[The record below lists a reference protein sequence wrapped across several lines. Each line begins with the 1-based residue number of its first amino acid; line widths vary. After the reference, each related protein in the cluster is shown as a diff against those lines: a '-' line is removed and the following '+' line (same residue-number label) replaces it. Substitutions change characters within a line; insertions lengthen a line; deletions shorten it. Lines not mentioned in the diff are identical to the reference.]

1 MVLSRSKFHFI
12 GIGGIGMS
20 GLAELLHNMGATIS
34 GSDSSENEQVMKLK
48 KMGITVHKGHNEEN
62 VGDVDTVVYSS
73 AIPSTNPELIE
84 AKSRK
89 IPIISR
95 AEVLGEVMRL
105 KRSIAVA
112 GSHGKTTTTSMTAC
126 VFINAQVDPTVVV
139 GGRLDLIKSNAFLG
153 KGEWLIAEADESDG
167 SFKRLSPEI
176 SIITNIDD
184 DHMDHYKTY
193 DNLQKAFVEFALLT
207 PFYGFCVVMGD
218 DVRTRNLFQNFDK
231 RIIFY
236 GFHES
241 SDFYLVKETGKVT
254 NKGNI
259 SYTIHSE
266 GKKLGTFQ
274 LKIPGEHNALNA
286 LAAFIVGY
294 KCGISAQKCIE
305 GLESFQGVDRRFQ
318 RLGEKNGVEI
328 YDDYG
333 HHPTEIKAVLKAFRE
348 KYPSNKIKVAFQPHR
363 YSRTQSCWSD
373 FLKSFD
379 DCDELYLVDIYAAS
393 ETPIEG
399 ITALKLSE
407 EIKHKHCE
415 YIGSVDNV
423 LEKMLKAKSG
433 EVFVTLGAG
442 DIYKQGRKFLTL

>member
-34 GSDSSENEQVMKLK
+34 GSDASENDQVKKLK
-48 KMGITVHKGHNEEN
+48 QMGVTIFKGHAKEH
-62 VGDVDTVVYSS
+62 VGEVDTVVYSS

-95 AEVLGEVMRL
+95 AEVLSEVMRL

-112 GSHGKTTTTSMTAC
+112 GSHGKTTTTSMTASI
-126 VFINAQVDPTVVV
+126 FIHAQVDPTVVV

-184 DHMDHYKTY
+184 DHMDHYKNF
-193 DNLQKAFVEFALLT
+193 DNLQRAFKEFASLI

-218 DVRTRNLFQNFDK
+218 DVLTRKLFENFDK
-231 RIIFY
+231 RVLFY

-241 SDFYLVKETGKVT
+241 NDFYLTKEKSDDL
-254 NKGNI
+254 I
-259 SYTIHSE
+259 SYTIHHE
-266 GKKLGTFQ
+266 GQKLGTYR
-274 LKIPGEHNALNA
+274 LNVPGEHNALNA

-305 GLESFQGVDRRFQ
+305 GLEQFKGVDRRFQ
-318 RLGEKNGVEI
+318 KLGEKNGVEI

-333 HHPTEIKAVLKAFRE
+333 HHPTEVKAVLKAFRE
-348 KYPSNKIKVAFQPHR
+348 KYPRSKIKVAFQPHR
-363 YSRTQSCWSD
+363 YSRTQSCWSE
-373 FLKSFD
+373 FIKSFD

-393 ETPIEG
+393 EAPIEG
-399 ITALKLSE
+399 ITSEKLSL
-407 EIKHKHCE
+407 EIKHPHCE
-415 YIGSVDNV
+415 YIGPVDNV

-433 EVFVTLGAG
+433 DVFVTLGAG
-442 DIYKQGRKFLTL
+442 DIYKQGRKFLGL

>member
-34 GSDSSENEQVMKLK
+34 GSDASENEQILKLK
-48 KMGITVHKGHNEEN
+48 KLGATIYKGHHKEN
-62 VGDVDTVVYSS
+62 LSDADAVVYSS

-84 AKSRK
+84 AKAKK

-95 AEVLGEVMRL
+95 AEVLGEIMRL

-112 GSHGKTTTTSMTAC
+112 GSHGKTTTTSMTASI
-126 VFINAQVDPTVVV
+126 FINAQVDPTVVV

-167 SFKRLSPEI
+167 SFRRLSPEI

-184 DHMDHYKTY
+184 DHMDHYKTF
-193 DNLQKAFVEFALLT
+193 DNLQRAFKEFANLT

-218 DVRTRNLFQNFDK
+218 DVRTRKLFENFDK

-241 SDFYLVKETGKVT
+241 NDFYLTKTGS
-254 NKGNI
+254 NGGMQ
-259 SYTIHSE
+259 YTIHHD
-266 GKKLGTFQ
+266 GNKLGTFQ
-274 LKIPGEHNALNA
+274 LKLPGEHNALNA
-286 LAAFIVGY
+286 LSAFIVGY
-294 KCGISAQKCIE
+294 KCGIPSQKCIE
-305 GLESFQGVDRRFQ
+305 GLEKFQGVDRRFQ
-318 RLGEKNGVEI
+318 RLGDKNGVEI

-333 HHPTEIKAVLKAFRE
+333 HHPTEVKAVLKAFKE
-348 KYPSNKIKVAFQPHR
+348 KFPKNKIKVAFQLHR

-373 FLKSFD
+373 FLKSFE
-379 DCDELYLVDIYAAS
+379 DCDELYLVDIYPAS
-393 ETPIEG
+393 EAPIEG

-407 EIKHKHCE
+407 EMKHKHCE

-423 LEKMLKAKSG
+423 LEKMLKAKPG

-442 DIYKQGRKFLTL
+442 DIYKQGRKFLGI

>member
-34 GSDSSENEQVMKLK
+34 GSDGAENEQVLKLK
-48 KMGITVHKGHNEEN
+48 KMGVTIHKGHSKEN

-112 GSHGKTTTTSMTAC
+112 GSHGKTTTTSMTASI
-126 VFINAQVDPTVVV
+126 FINAQVDPTVVV

-184 DHMDHYKTY
+184 DHMDHYKTF
-193 DNLQKAFVEFALLT
+193 DNLQKAFKEFANLT
-207 PFYGFCVVMGD
+207 PFYGFIVVMGD
-218 DVRTRNLFQNFDK
+218 DVRTRKLFENFDK
-231 RIIFY
+231 RILFY

-241 SDFYLVKETGKVT
+241 NDFYLTKESSSNGM
-254 NKGNI
+254 N
-259 SYTIHSE
+259 YTIHHE
-266 GKKLGTFQ
+266 GKKLGRYT

-286 LAAFIVGY
+286 LSAFIVGY

-305 GLESFQGVDRRFQ
+305 GLEKFQGVDRRFQ
-318 RLGEKNGVEI
+318 KLGEKNGVKI

-333 HHPTEIKAVLKAFRE
+333 HHPTEVKAVLKAFKE
-348 KYPSNKIKVAFQPHR
+348 KYPASKIKVAFQLHR
-363 YSRTQSCWSD
+363 YSRTQACWSE
-373 FLKSFD
+373 FLKAFD

-393 ETPIEG
+393 EAPIEG
-399 ITALKLSE
+399 ITSLKLSQ
-407 EIKHKHCE
+407 EIKHKHCV
-415 YIGSVDNV
+415 YIGPVYNV
-423 LEKMLKAKSG
+423 LEKMLKAKPG

-442 DIYKQGRKFLTL
+442 DIYKQGRKFLGL

>member
-1 MVLSRSKFHFI
+1 
-12 GIGGIGMS
+12 MS

-34 GSDSSENEQVMKLK
+34 GSDASENDQVTKLK
-48 KMGITVHKGHNEEN
+48 GLGVQVYKGHAKEH
-62 VGDVDTVVYSS
+62 VGDVDAVVYSS

-84 AKSRK
+84 AKAKK

-95 AEVLGEVMRL
+95 AEVLSEVMRL

-112 GSHGKTTTTSMTAC
+112 GSHGKTTTTSMTASI
-126 VFINAQVDPTVVV
+126 FITAQVDPTVVV

-167 SFKRLSPEI
+167 SFQRLSPEI

-184 DHMDHYKTY
+184 DHMDHYKNF
-193 DNLQKAFVEFALLT
+193 DNLQKAFRDIAHLT

-218 DVRTRNLFQNFDK
+218 DVRTRKLFENFDK

-241 SDFYLVKETGKVT
+241 NDFYLVKNVT
-254 NKGNI
+254 KDLI
-259 SYTIHSE
+259 SYTIHHE
-266 GKKLGTFQ
+266 ENALGTFSM
-274 LKIPGEHNALNA
+274 KVPGEHNALNA

-294 KCGISAQKCIE
+294 KCGIPAAKCIE
-305 GLESFQGVDRRFQ
+305 GLEAFQGVDRRFQ
-318 RLGEKNGVEI
+318 KLGEKNGVEI

-348 KYPSNKIKVAFQPHR
+348 KYPNSKLKVAFQPHR
-363 YSRTQSCWSD
+363 YSRTQTCWSE
-373 FLKSFD
+373 FLKSFE

-393 ETPIEG
+393 EAPIEG
-399 ITALKLSE
+399 ITSLKLSE
-407 EIKHKHCE
+407 EIKHPHCE

-423 LEKMLKAKSG
+423 LEKMLKAKPG

-442 DIYKQGRKFLTL
+442 DIFKQGRKFLA

>member
-34 GSDSSENEQVMKLK
+34 GSDGAENEQVQKLK
-48 KMGITVHKGHNEEN
+48 KMGVTIHKGHSKEN
-62 VGDVDTVVYSS
+62 VGEVDTVVYSS

-112 GSHGKTTTTSMTAC
+112 GSHGKTTTTSMTASI
-126 VFINAQVDPTVVV
+126 FINAQVDPTVVV

-184 DHMDHYKTY
+184 DHMDHYKTF
-193 DNLQKAFVEFALLT
+193 DNLQKAFKEFANLI

-218 DVRTRNLFQNFDK
+218 DVRTRKLFENFDK
-231 RIIFY
+231 RIVFY

-241 SDFYLVKETGKVT
+241 NDFYLTKESSKDGM
-254 NKGNI
+254 
-259 SYTIHSE
+259 SYTIHHE
-266 GKKLGTFQ
+266 DKKLGTFQ
-274 LKIPGEHNALNA
+274 LRIPGEHNALNA
-286 LAAFIVGY
+286 LSAFIVAY
-294 KCGISAQKCIE
+294 RCGIAAQKCIE
-305 GLESFQGVDRRFQ
+305 GLEKFQGVDRRFQ

-333 HHPTEIKAVLKAFRE
+333 HHPTEVKAVLKAFKE
-348 KYPSNKIKVAFQPHR
+348 KYPTSKIKVAFQPHR
-363 YSRTQSCWSD
+363 YSRTQSSWTD
-373 FLKSFD
+373 FLKAFD
-379 DCDELYLVDIYAAS
+379 DCDELYILDIYAAS
-393 ETPIEG
+393 EAPIEG
-399 ITALKLSE
+399 ITALKLSQ
-407 EIKHKHCE
+407 EIKHPHCE
-415 YIGSVDNV
+415 YIGPVDNV
-423 LEKMLKAKSG
+423 LEKMLKSKPG

-442 DIYKQGRKFLTL
+442 DIYKQGRKFLNL